1 MTARCSEELE
11 TKLPELEEQEEELS
25 DAASVFNAA
34 ISSGGQ
40 RSEVVRALDLLVW
53 HATHHFAS
61 EERLMAATDYP
72 WLHAHSAAHVGF
84 IRELTRWKRRV
95 DDDDNN
101 VGVWVLLDLEYRAGT
116 WLTEHRNSFDRE
128 FGMFC
133 KPRGMPNSG

>member
-53 HATHHFAS
+53 HATRHFAA
-61 EERLMAATDYP
+61 EESLMVATDYP

-101 VGVWVLLDLEYRAGT
+101 VGVWVLLDLEYRIGT